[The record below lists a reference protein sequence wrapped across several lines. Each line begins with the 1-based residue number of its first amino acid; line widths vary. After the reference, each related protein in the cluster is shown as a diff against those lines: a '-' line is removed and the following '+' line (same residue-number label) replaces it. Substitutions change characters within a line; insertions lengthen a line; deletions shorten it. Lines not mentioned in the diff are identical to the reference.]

1 MIIATDDTRT
11 HEFDRIRKTLCDWG
25 VGEVQTCQI
34 GDSRVLLVADG
45 GTRELA
51 ERVQSR
57 WPAVRLVYPVSGSP
71 LAERRHF
78 PADTFKVV
86 AVGDRSAIEAPLRSL
101 NLGPVS
107 PRSP

>member
-1 MIIATDDTRT
+1 MRPILLPSLFATRSDIVGTLRSLYLDDRPADYY
-11 HEFDRIRKTLCDWG
+11 DRRPGRLAGINAAD
-25 VGEVQTCQI
+25 
-34 GDSRVLLVADG
+34 VA
-45 GTRELA
+45 
-51 ERVQSR
+51 
-57 WPAVRLVYPVSGSP
+57 AV
-71 LAERRHF
+71 ARRHF